1 MQSIL
6 ALLAGNTLTRLV
18 FFPAVAC
25 LPLPFFR
32 RGAARAVKVYTL
44 AVSLVELAFAL
55 VLAGGHW
62 AAGAGGSFP
71 LVRDPRL
78 SWIAGYGVRYDLRL
92 DGISMP
98 LVLLA
103 VLLVPIVVLGSWRG
117 IERHW
122 PAYAAALLLMT
133 TGVLGTLM
141 AFDLFLFYVF
151 WEVMLVPMYLII
163 GIWGGERRIYA
174 AIKFFL
180 FTMAGSLL
188 MLVGILW
195 LAWTWK
201 SVSGGA
207 WSFAYQDMLRLDLPP
222 QAQLWLFVAFAAA
235 FLIKVPM
242 FPAHTWLPDAHVEAP
257 TGGSVLL
264 AGILLKLGTYG
275 YLRFAMP
282 LFPQASRAALPLL
295 IALALVGIL
304 YGAMVSWVQ
313 ADAKKLVAYS
323 SIAHLGFVMLGLLAA
338 DMVAWQGAL
347 LQMVNHGLSTGALFL
362 LVGMLYDRR
371 HTKQFD
377 EFGGLAKVIP
387 VFAFFLVF
395 SSLASVGLPALNGF
409 AGEFLILAGSYRA
422 LGWPAA
428 LATFGVVLAA
438 LYLLKLI
445 QELLFGPLTRDEN
458 RSLADL
464 SWREVAALVPLCV
477 LMLWIGLVPA
487 QFLKPSEQA
496 LATTLA
502 DYRERLHGPEVQH
515 ATLRP
520 RAPAPPAP
528 ETRAGV
534 AALPAPG
541 AAPVPAA
548 ARAVGTFSP
557 PRRSEGPSVPGHPA
571 ASARA
576 VHAAGPRWMAGAERR
591 RGAAM
596 AEAVAIPAA
605 PAPAAPAAGG
615 PR

>member
-1 MQSIL
+1 MQDIL

-25 LPLPFFR
+25 LPLLFLG
-32 RGAARAVKVYTL
+32 RGAGAAADPARSARTVKIYTL
-44 AVSLVELAFAL
+44 IVSLIELAFAL
-55 VLAGGHW
+55 ALVGARLAAAGG
-62 AAGAGGSFP
+62 GFP
-71 LVRDPRL
+71 PVRDPRL
-78 SWIAGYGVRYDLRL
+78 LS
-92 DGISMP
+92 
-98 LVLLA
+98 
-103 VLLVPIVVLGSWRG
+103 IVVLGSWRG
-117 IERHW
+117 IDRHW
-122 PAYAAALLLMT
+122 PAYGAALLLMT
-133 TGVLGTLM
+133 TGVLGALM

-151 WEVMLVPMYLII
+151 WEVMLVPMYLLI
-163 GIWGGERRIYA
+163 GVWGGERRIYA

-188 MLVGILW
+188 MLVAILW
-195 LAWTWK
+195 LAWTYK
-201 SVSGGA
+201 GASGGA
-207 WSFAYQDMLRLDLPP
+207 WSFAYQDLLRLDLPVH
-222 QAQLWLFVAFAAA
+222 AQLWLFAAFAAA

-242 FPAHTWLPDAHVEAP
+242 FPFHTWLPDAHVEAP

-338 DMVAWQGAL
+338 DMIAWQGAL
-347 LQMVNHGLSTGALFL
+347 LQMVNHGISTGALFL

-377 EFGGLAKVIP
+377 EFGGLAKVMP
-387 VFAFFLVF
+387 VFAFFLIF

-409 AGEFLILAGSYRA
+409 AGEFLILAGSFRA

-445 QELLFGPLTRDEN
+445 QRVLFGPLTKDEN
-458 RSLADL
+458 RGLADL
-464 SWREVAALVPLCV
+464 GWREIVALVPLCA
-477 LMLWIGLVPA
+477 LMLWIGVAPA

-496 LATTLA
+496 LAATLA
-502 DYRERLHGPEVQH
+502 DYRQRLSGEEVQQ
-515 ATLRP
+515 ATLRFASP
-520 RAPAPPAP
+520 AAYGSPVAPVAVPDPAGP
-528 ETRAGV
+528 AATPAADRQGVTGSRPV
-534 AALPAPG
+534 AA
-541 AAPVPAA
+541 
-548 ARAVGTFSP
+548 
-557 PRRSEGPSVPGHPA
+557 
-571 ASARA
+571 ASL
-576 VHAAGPRWMAGAERR
+576 
-591 RGAAM
+591 
-596 AEAVAIPAA
+596 
-605 PAPAAPAAGG
+605 AGG

>member
-1 MQSIL
+1 MQDIL
-6 ALLAGNTLTRLV
+6 QLLAGNTLTRLV

-25 LPLPFFR
+25 LPLPFFP
-32 RGAARAVKVYTL
+32 RGSARAVKVYTL
-44 AVSLVELAFAL
+44 AVSLVELVFAL
-55 VLAGGHW
+55 ALVGGNLAASGG
-62 AAGAGGSFP
+62 FP
-71 LVRDPRL
+71 VVRDPRF
-78 SWIAGYGVRYDLRL
+78 SWISSYGVRYDLRL

-98 LVLLA
+98 LVVLAILL
-103 VLLVPIVVLGSWRG
+103 LPIVVLGSWRG

-122 PAYAAALLLMT
+122 RAYAAALLLMT
-133 TGVLGTLM
+133 TGVVGALV
-141 AFDLFLFYVF
+141 AFDLFVFYVF
-151 WEVMLVPMYLII
+151 WEVMLVPMYLLI

-180 FTMAGSLL
+180 FTMAGSLV
-188 MLVGILW
+188 MLVAILW
-195 LAWTWK
+195 LAWTYK
-201 SVSGGA
+201 SASGGV
-207 WSFAYQDMLRLDLPP
+207 WSFAYQDLLRLDLPEH
-222 QAQLWLFVAFAAA
+222 AQLWLFVAFALA

-242 FPAHTWLPDAHVEAP
+242 FPFHTWLPDAHVEAP

-282 LFPQASRAALPLL
+282 LFPKASHAATPLL
-295 IALALVGIL
+295 IGLALVGIL

-338 DMVAWQGAL
+338 DMIAWQGAL

-377 EFGGLAKVIP
+377 EFGGLARVMP

-422 LGWPAA
+422 LGWPAG

-445 QELLFGPLTRDEN
+445 QRLVFGPLTRDEN
-458 RSLADL
+458 RTLADL
-464 SWREVAALVPLCV
+464 GGREVAALAPLCL
-477 LMLWIGLVPA
+477 LMLWIGVTPGA
-487 QFLKPSEQA
+487 FLKPSEQA
-496 LATTLA
+496 LAATLA
-502 DYRERLHGPEVQH
+502 DYRQRLSGPEVRQ

-520 RAPAPPAP
+520 APAPLERAAAAARGKPPA
-528 ETRAGV
+528 RA
-534 AALPAPG
+534 AR
-541 AAPVPAA
+541 A
-548 ARAVGTFSP
+548 ARAVGAP
-557 PRRSEGPSVPGHPA
+557 ARPRLA
-571 ASARA
+571 AART
-576 VHAAGPRWMAGAERR
+576 AAGRP
-591 RGAAM
+591 
-596 AEAVAIPAA
+596 VL
-605 PAPAAPAAGG
+605 AGG
-615 PR
+615 GAP